1 MNYPQLHEGVVP
13 EVEPFLGHLP
23 VDKNAAIP
31 QFYVH
36 RNPHTLDPVKFIVQ
50 TVLAWPLPLPLN
62 WQQIFSPILTSH
74 LSDLQKQTVTVTEV
88 IIKDIKLYGVPHK
101 RVQLALKGGLPFGV
115 AGALAH
121 PTYVRHPVLPKVAH
135 LHLSLLYSSTMDQD
149 TGCAPPYQCALLWNR

>member
-1 MNYPQLHEGVVP
+1 M
-13 EVEPFLGHLP
+13 
-23 VDKNAAIP
+23 
-31 QFYVH
+31 
-36 RNPHTLDPVKFIVQ
+36 
-50 TVLAWPLPLPLN
+50 
-62 WQQIFSPILTSH
+62 
-74 LSDLQKQTVTVTEV
+74 TEV

-149 TGCAPPYQCALLWNR
+149 TGCAPLTNAHFYGTDRVCGNL